1 MQKSSIQYI
10 LKLSIPIFFANLAI
24 PMVGIIDTA
33 LMGNLGSLSY
43 LSATS
48 VAANLFSMIF
58 WSFGFL
64 RMGTVG
70 MVSQANG
77 RNDYT
82 EILNIVVRNLL
93 FVLAISITIIL
104 LQNLILSLSLK
115 IFDLSEATR
124 NLYEQYFKIRVYS
137 APGELTLYIITGL
150 FVGLQKTKTSSLAVG
165 FFSILNILLSIVL
178 VTKFDLNIKGVAYG
192 TLFSALITSIIFL
205 IYMFWYLSKYTKI
218 TINFAQIFNLK
229 KIKNIFN
236 INLNIFIRTILL
248 TFSFLWFTYLGTQI
262 GETYVAA
269 NFNLK
274 KIKNIFNINLNIF
287 IRTILLTFSFLW
299 FTYLGT
305 QIGENYVAANAILIN
320 LVFLSAFILDAYAFS
335 TEGIVGYSLG
345 KKDLNLFKNI
355 VKNSFILS
363 SISGLIISIIFF
375 FTNNLVINLM
385 SDINEIRELSSSYAV
400 WLIILPVISSFCYQ
414 FDGIFIGASQ
424 TKELR
429 NAMIFSVFSYL
440 LISIL
445 LIKFLFNT
453 GIWISLCIFMILRAV
468 SLFYYLDKIYLR
480 FRKN

>member
-1 MQKSSIQYI
+1 MQKSSIKYI

-24 PMVGIIDTA
+24 PMVGIIDTT
-33 LMGNLGSLSY
+33 LMGNMGSLYY

-77 RNDYT
+77 RNDHS
-82 EILNIVVRNLL
+82 EILNIIFRNLL
-93 FVLAISITIIL
+93 FVITISIIIIL
-104 LQNLILSLSLK
+104 IQNLILNLSLK
-115 IFDLSEATR
+115 IFDLSEITKD
-124 NLYEQYFKIRVYS
+124 LYEQYFRIRVYS

-150 FVGLQKTKTSSLAVG
+150 FVGLQKTKISSFAVG
-165 FFSILNILLSIVL
+165 FFSILNILISVAL

-218 TINFAQIFNLK
+218 VIKLSQIFNMK

-236 INLNIFIRTILL
+236 INVNIFIRTILL
-248 TFSFLWFTYLGTQI
+248 TFSFLWFTYLGTQV
-262 GETYVAA
+262 GED
-269 NFNLK
+269 
-274 KIKNIFNINLNIF
+274 
-287 IRTILLTFSFLW
+287 
-299 FTYLGT
+299 
-305 QIGENYVAANAILIN
+305 YVAANAILIN

-345 KKDLNLFKNI
+345 KKDLTLFKNI

-375 FTNNLVINLM
+375 FTNNFVINFM
-385 SDINEIRELSSSYAV
+385 SDIDEIRRLSSSYV
-400 WLIILPVISSFCYQ
+400 IWLIILPTISSFCYQ
-414 FDGIFIGASQ
+414 FDGIFIGTSQ

-429 NAMIFSVFSYL
+429 NAMIFSVLVYL

-468 SLFYYLDKIYLR
+468 SLFWYLNRIYLR
-480 FRKN
+480 F

>member
-262 GETYVAA
+262 GED
-269 NFNLK
+269 F
-274 KIKNIFNINLNIF
+274 
-287 IRTILLTFSFLW
+287 
-299 FTYLGT
+299 
-305 QIGENYVAANAILIN
+305 VAANAILIN

-375 FTNNLVINLM
+375 FTYNLVINLM

-453 GIWISLCIFMILRAV
+453 GIWISLCIFMILRAL

-480 FRKN
+480 FRNN

>member
-115 IFDLSEATR
+115 IFDFSEATR

-218 TINFAQIFNLK
+218 TINFAQIFNLR
-229 KIKNIFN
+229 KIKNIVN

-262 GETYVAA
+262 GED
-269 NFNLK
+269 F
-274 KIKNIFNINLNIF
+274 
-287 IRTILLTFSFLW
+287 
-299 FTYLGT
+299 
-305 QIGENYVAANAILIN
+305 VAANAILIN

-375 FTNNLVINLM
+375 FTNSLVINLL
-385 SDINEIRELSSSYAV
+385 SDIDEIRKLSSSYAV

-453 GIWISLCIFMILRAV
+453 GIWISLCIFMILRAI

>member
-77 RNDYT
+77 RNDYS

-137 APGELTLYIITGL
+137 APGELTLFIITGL

-218 TINFAQIFNLK
+218 TINLAQIFNLR

-262 GETYVAA
+262 GED
-269 NFNLK
+269 F
-274 KIKNIFNINLNIF
+274 
-287 IRTILLTFSFLW
+287 
-299 FTYLGT
+299 
-305 QIGENYVAANAILIN
+305 VAANAILIN

-363 SISGLIISIIFF
+363 SISGLIISIIFL

-385 SDINEIRELSSSYAV
+385 SDIDEIRKLSSSYAL

-453 GIWISLCIFMILRAV
+453 GIWISLCIFMILRAI

>member
-1 MQKSSIQYI
+1 MQNPSIKYI

-24 PMVGIIDTA
+24 PLVGIIDTG

-70 MVSQANG
+70 LVSQAYG
-77 RNDYT
+77 KEDYT
-82 EILNIVVRNLL
+82 EVFNIVVRNLV
-93 FVLAISITIIL
+93 FVLLISFIIIL
-104 LQNLILSLSLK
+104 LQNYIFKLSIS
-115 IFDLSEATR
+115 IFDLSNTTR
-124 NLYEQYFKIRVYS
+124 QFYQDYFQIRIYS

-150 FVGLQKTKTSSLAVG
+150 FVGLQKTKISSLAVG
-165 FFSILNILLSIVL
+165 LFSILNIILSIIL

-192 TLFSALITSIIFL
+192 TLISALLISVSFL
-205 IYMFWYLSKYTKI
+205 SYTFWYLNKI
-218 TINFAQIFNLK
+218 S
-229 KIKNIFN
+229 KIKINVSELINLNKLKNVFN

-248 TFSFLWFTYLGTQI
+248 TFSFLWFTYLGSQI
-262 GETYVAA
+262 GEDY
-269 NFNLK
+269 
-274 KIKNIFNINLNIF
+274 I
-287 IRTILLTFSFLW
+287 
-299 FTYLGT
+299 
-305 QIGENYVAANAILIN
+305 AANAILIN

-335 TEGIVGYSLG
+335 TEGMVGYSLG
-345 KKDLNLFKNI
+345 KKDLSLFKKI

-363 SISGLIISIIFF
+363 TLTGLIISIVYFF
-375 FTNNLVINLM
+375 LNKYVIELM
-385 SDINEIRELSSSYAV
+385 SDIETIRNLSSSYAV
-400 WLIILPVISSFCYQ
+400 WLVIMPLISSFCYQ

-440 LISIL
+440 ALSL
-445 LIKFLFNT
+445 LLTEIMGNT
-453 GIWISLCIFMILRAV
+453 GIWISLCLFMILRAL

-480 FRKN
+480 FGN

>member
-1 MQKSSIQYI
+1 MQKSSIKYI
-10 LKLSIPIFFANLAI
+10 LKLSIPIFFANLAV

-33 LMGNLGSLSY
+33 LMGNLGNLSY

-77 RNDYT
+77 RNDYS
-82 EILNIVVRNLL
+82 EILNIVIRNLL
-93 FVLAISITIIL
+93 FVALISIIIIL
-104 LQNLILSLSLK
+104 LQNFILNLSLK
-115 IFDLSEATR
+115 IFDLSETTR
-124 NLYEQYFKIRVYS
+124 DLYEQYFRIRVYS

-165 FFSILNILLSIVL
+165 FFSLLNILLSIVL
-178 VTKFDLNIKGVAYG
+178 VAIFDLNIKGVAYG
-192 TLFSALITSIIFL
+192 TLFSALITSSIFL
-205 IYMFWYLSKYTKI
+205 FYTFFYLSKLTKI
-218 TINFAQIFNLK
+218 KIDFGQILNLN
-229 KIKNIFN
+229 KIKDIFN

-262 GETYVAA
+262 GED
-269 NFNLK
+269 
-274 KIKNIFNINLNIF
+274 
-287 IRTILLTFSFLW
+287 
-299 FTYLGT
+299 
-305 QIGENYVAANAILIN
+305 YVAANAILIN

-363 SISGLIISIIFF
+363 SISGLIISIIYFF
-375 FTNNLVINLM
+375 AHEHVINLM
-385 SDINEIRELSSSYAV
+385 SDLEEIRKLSSSYV
-400 WLIILPVISSFCYQ
+400 IWLIILPLISSFCYQ

-429 NAMIFSVFSYL
+429 NAMIFSVLSYL
-440 LISIL
+440 IISIVLTKL
-445 LIKFLFNT
+445 LLNN
-453 GIWISLCIFMILRAV
+453 GIWISLCIFMILRAL
-468 SLFYYLDKIYLR
+468 SLFYYLNKIYLR
-480 FRKN
+480 FKS

>member
-1 MQKSSIQYI
+1 MQKSSIKYI
-10 LKLSIPIFFANLAI
+10 LKLSIPIFFANLAV

-33 LMGNLGSLSY
+33 LMGNLGNLSY

-77 RNDYT
+77 RNDYS
-82 EILNIVVRNLL
+82 EILNIVIRNLL
-93 FVLAISITIIL
+93 FVALISIIIIL
-104 LQNLILSLSLK
+104 LQNLILNLSLK
-115 IFDLSEATR
+115 IFDLSETTR
-124 NLYEQYFKIRVYS
+124 DLYEQYFRIRVYS

-150 FVGLQKTKTSSLAVG
+150 FVGLQKTKTSSFAVG
-165 FFSILNILLSIVL
+165 FFSLLNILISIVL

-192 TLFSALITSIIFL
+192 TLFSALITSSIFL
-205 IYMFWYLSKYTKI
+205 FYTFFYLSKFTKI
-218 TINFAQIFNLK
+218 KIDFGQILNLN
-229 KIKNIFN
+229 KIKDIFN

-262 GETYVAA
+262 GED
-269 NFNLK
+269 
-274 KIKNIFNINLNIF
+274 
-287 IRTILLTFSFLW
+287 
-299 FTYLGT
+299 
-305 QIGENYVAANAILIN
+305 YVAANAILIN

-345 KKDLNLFKNI
+345 RKDLNLFKNI

-363 SISGLIISIIFF
+363 SVSGLIISIIYFF
-375 FTNNLVINLM
+375 SYEQVINLM
-385 SDINEIRELSSSYAV
+385 SDLEEIRKLSSSYV
-400 WLIILPVISSFCYQ
+400 IWLIIFPLISSFCYQ

-440 LISIL
+440 IISIFL
-445 LIKFLFNT
+445 TKLLFNN
-453 GIWISLCIFMILRAV
+453 GIWISLCVFMILRAL

-480 FRKN
+480 FKS

>member
-1 MQKSSIQYI
+1 MQKSSIKYI
-10 LKLSIPIFFANLAI
+10 LKLSIPIFFANLAV

-33 LMGNLGSLSY
+33 LMGNLGNLSY

-77 RNDYT
+77 RSDYS
-82 EILNIVVRNLL
+82 EILNIVIRNLL
-93 FVLAISITIIL
+93 FVVLISIIIIL
-104 LQNLILSLSLK
+104 LQNLILNLSLK
-115 IFDLSEATR
+115 IFDLSETTR
-124 NLYEQYFKIRVYS
+124 DLYEQYFRIRVYS

-150 FVGLQKTKTSSLAVG
+150 FVGLQKTKTSSFAVG
-165 FFSILNILLSIVL
+165 FFSLLNILISIVL
-178 VTKFDLNIKGVAYG
+178 VAKFDLNIKGVAYG
-192 TLFSALITSIIFL
+192 TLFSALITSSIFL
-205 IYMFWYLSKYTKI
+205 FYTFFYLSKFTKI
-218 TINFAQIFNLK
+218 KIDFGQILNLN
-229 KIKNIFN
+229 KIKDIFN

-262 GETYVAA
+262 GED
-269 NFNLK
+269 
-274 KIKNIFNINLNIF
+274 
-287 IRTILLTFSFLW
+287 
-299 FTYLGT
+299 
-305 QIGENYVAANAILIN
+305 YVAANAILIN

-335 TEGIVGYSLG
+335 TEGMVGYSLG
-345 KKDLNLFKNI
+345 RKDLNLFKNI

-363 SISGLIISIIFF
+363 SVSGLIISIIYFF
-375 FTNNLVINLM
+375 SYEQVINLM
-385 SDINEIRELSSSYAV
+385 SDLEEIRKLSSSYV
-400 WLIILPVISSFCYQ
+400 IWLIIFPLISSFCYQ

-440 LISIL
+440 IISIFL
-445 LIKFLFNT
+445 TKLLFNN
-453 GIWISLCIFMILRAV
+453 GIWISLCVFMILRAL

-480 FRKN
+480 FKS

>member
-1 MQKSSIQYI
+1 MQKSSIKYI
-10 LKLSIPIFFANLAI
+10 LKLSIPIFFANLAV

-33 LMGNLGSLSY
+33 LMGNLGNLSY

-77 RNDYT
+77 RNDYS
-82 EILNIVVRNLL
+82 EILNIVIRNLL
-93 FVLAISITIIL
+93 FVALISIIIIL
-104 LQNLILSLSLK
+104 LQNFILNLSLK
-115 IFDLSEATR
+115 IFDLSKNTKD
-124 NLYEQYFKIRVYS
+124 LYEQYFRIRVYS

-150 FVGLQKTKTSSLAVG
+150 FVGLQKTKTSSFAVG
-165 FFSILNILLSIVL
+165 FFSLLNILISIVL
-178 VTKFDLNIKGVAYG
+178 VAIFDLNIKGVAYG
-192 TLFSALITSIIFL
+192 TFFSALITSSIFL
-205 IYMFWYLSKYTKI
+205 FYTFFYLSKFTKI
-218 TINFAQIFNLK
+218 KIDFEQILNLNQ
-229 KIKNIFN
+229 IKNIFN

-262 GETYVAA
+262 GED
-269 NFNLK
+269 
-274 KIKNIFNINLNIF
+274 
-287 IRTILLTFSFLW
+287 
-299 FTYLGT
+299 
-305 QIGENYVAANAILIN
+305 YVAANAILIN

-363 SISGLIISIIFF
+363 SLSGLIISIIYFF
-375 FTNNLVINLM
+375 AYEYVINLM
-385 SDINEIRELSSSYAV
+385 SDLEEIRKLSSSYV
-400 WLIILPVISSFCYQ
+400 IWLIILPLISSYCYQ

-429 NAMIFSVFSYL
+429 NAMVFSVLSYL
-440 LISIL
+440 IISIVL
-445 LIKFLFNT
+445 TKLLFNN
-453 GIWISLCIFMILRAV
+453 GIWISLCIFMILRAF
-468 SLFYYLDKIYLR
+468 SLFYYLNKIYLR
-480 FRKN
+480 FKS

>member
-77 RNDYT
+77 RNNYT

-262 GETYVAA
+262 GE
-269 NFNLK
+269 
-274 KIKNIFNINLNIF
+274 
-287 IRTILLTFSFLW
+287 
-299 FTYLGT
+299 
-305 QIGENYVAANAILIN
+305 NYVAANAILIN

-424 TKELR
+424 SKELR

>member
-77 RNDYT
+77 RNNYT

-218 TINFAQIFNLK
+218 IINFAQIFNLK
-229 KIKNIFN
+229 KIN
-236 INLNIFIRTILL
+236 
-248 TFSFLWFTYLGTQI
+248 
-262 GETYVAA
+262 
-269 NFNLK
+269 
-274 KIKNIFNINLNIF
+274 NIFNINLNIF